1 MDRKTKKL
9 KKIKTDDPVDRVD
22 LTESI
27 EPIKSDAQVQPL
39 KAVQSVGAVES
50 VESVESLESGV
61 PAAAVEAVELI
72 KLTSSADESD
82 ALIEADGARKPAKPA
97 MPSVSDEAVEDH
109 AAAEFKAKTT
119 LAQDAFRKTFDFVK
133 DQKVLVDAFLVA
145 VSFHVVM
152 FPVLWTAGWALPWP
166 KPPVV
171 TTLIDYDL
179 QEWIKT
185 RKPKNIIEFRDPA
198 LNQ

>member
-1 MDRKTKKL
+1 MGRKKKELKKL
-9 KKIKTDDPVDRVD
+9 ESELKTQDQVERVD
-22 LTESI
+22 LAESI
-27 EPIKSDAQVQPL
+27 E
-39 KAVQSVGAVES
+39 SVA
-50 VESVESLESGV
+50 
-61 PAAAVEAVELI
+61 
-72 KLTSSADESD
+72 TT
-82 ALIEADGARKPAKPA
+82 
-97 MPSVSDEAVEDH
+97 
-109 AAAEFKAKTT
+109 EFKAKTT

-152 FPVLWTAGWALPWP
+152 FPVLWMAGWALPWP

>member
-1 MDRKTKKL
+1 MAVMSRKTKKL
-9 KKIKTDDPVDRVD
+9 KHLVSAD
-22 LTESI
+22 LVAYQ
-27 EPIKSDAQVQPL
+27 KSSAAEL
-39 KAVQSVGAVES
+39 A
-50 VESVESLESGV
+50 ESGNN
-61 PAAAVEAVELI
+61 
-72 KLTSSADESD
+72 ADF
-82 ALIEADGARKPAKPA
+82 R
-97 MPSVSDEAVEDH
+97 
-109 AAAEFKAKTT
+109 AKTT
-119 LAQDAFRKTFDFVK
+119 LAQDAFRKTFDFIK

-145 VSFHVVM
+145 LSFHVVM

-179 QEWIKT
+179 QEWVKS

>member
-1 MDRKTKKL
+1 MSRKTKKL
-9 KKIKTDDPVDRVD
+9 KHLVTAD
-22 LTESI
+22 LVAYQ
-27 EPIKSDAQVQPL
+27 KSASAEL
-39 KAVQSVGAVES
+39 A
-50 VESVESLESGV
+50 ESGNN
-61 PAAAVEAVELI
+61 
-72 KLTSSADESD
+72 ADF
-82 ALIEADGARKPAKPA
+82 R
-97 MPSVSDEAVEDH
+97 
-109 AAAEFKAKTT
+109 AKTT
-119 LAQDAFRKTFDFVK
+119 LAQDAFRKTFDFIK

-145 VSFHVVM
+145 LSFHVVM

-179 QEWIKT
+179 QEWVKS

>member
-1 MDRKTKKL
+1 MSRKTKKL
-9 KKIKTDDPVDRVD
+9 KHLVSAD
-22 LTESI
+22 LVAYQ
-27 EPIKSDAQVQPL
+27 KSSAAEL
-39 KAVQSVGAVES
+39 A
-50 VESVESLESGV
+50 ESGNN
-61 PAAAVEAVELI
+61 
-72 KLTSSADESD
+72 ADF
-82 ALIEADGARKPAKPA
+82 R
-97 MPSVSDEAVEDH
+97 
-109 AAAEFKAKTT
+109 AKTT
-119 LAQDAFRKTFDFVK
+119 LAQDAFRKTFDFIK

-145 VSFHVVM
+145 LSFHVVM

-179 QEWIKT
+179 QEWVKS

>member
-1 MDRKTKKL
+1 MGRKKKELKKL
-9 KKIKTDDPVDRVD
+9 EKDDQADRVD

-27 EPIKSDAQVQPL
+27 EPVVTIEPVAPVEPSASSVASELIAPAAPANDAVPP
-39 KAVQSVGAVES
+39 AVEKS
-50 VESVESLESGV
+50 VEE
-61 PAAAVEAVELI
+61 
-72 KLTSSADESD
+72 
-82 ALIEADGARKPAKPA
+82 
-97 MPSVSDEAVEDH
+97 H
-109 AAAEFKAKTT
+109 AATDFKAKTT

>member
-1 MDRKTKKL
+1 MGKKTKKL
-9 KKIKTDDPVDRVD
+9 KEVLP
-22 LTESI
+22 S
-27 EPIKSDAQVQPL
+27 
-39 KAVQSVGAVES
+39 
-50 VESVESLESGV
+50 SLS
-61 PAAAVEAVELI
+61 AA
-72 KLTSSADESD
+72 SSPEGT
-82 ALIEADGARKPAKPA
+82 I
-97 MPSVSDEAVEDH
+97 EDH
-109 AAAEFKAKTT
+109 AAADFKAKTT
-119 LAQDAFRKTFDFVK
+119 LAQDAFLKTFDFVK